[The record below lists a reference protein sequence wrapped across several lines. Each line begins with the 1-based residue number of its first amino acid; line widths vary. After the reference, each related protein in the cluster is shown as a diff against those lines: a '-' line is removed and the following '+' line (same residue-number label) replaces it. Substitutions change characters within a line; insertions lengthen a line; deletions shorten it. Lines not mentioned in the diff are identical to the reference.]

1 MTRRK
6 KRYEE
11 AAAIPAPSIERRTP
25 AATGPGTFE
34 ADVVVPLAQAAI
46 TGLVLGTLAGGV
58 ATVAGA
64 RQAAAI
70 GAAVGGLVLA
80 GVWVLLLSD
89 RRALLWNIETTIH
102 RDLDHDGTVGE
113 PEPPPL
119 TRLELVDPGKRQI
132 RYVDV
137 PLSDQQLE
145 ALARAV
151 LRPGATFSRRSLP
164 DGLLSPEVYGDLV
177 STLLGAGLLL
187 RRGRGLEAGVELTAA
202 GRSWLRR
209 YL

>member
-1 MTRRK
+1 MRRR

-11 AAAIPAPSIERRTP
+11 ATALAAPLVERRTP
-25 AATGPGTFE
+25 ATGPGTLQS
-34 ADVVVPLAQAAI
+34 DVVVPLSQAII
-46 TGLVLGTLAGGV
+46 TGGVAGTLAGAV
-58 ATVAGA
+58 AAMTGA

-70 GAAVGGLVLA
+70 GAAVGGVVLA

-102 RDLDHDGTVGE
+102 RDLDHDGTIGE

-137 PLSDQQLE
+137 PLSDQDLE

-177 STLLGAGLLL
+177 ARLLTAGLLVQ
-187 RRGRGLEAGVELTAA
+187 RGRGLEAGVELTAA

>member
-1 MTRRK
+1 MGRH
-6 KRYEE
+6 KRFENAE
-11 AAAIPAPSIERRTP
+11 ALAAPLVERRTP
-25 AATGPGTFE
+25 ATGPGTLQS
-34 ADVVVPLAQAAI
+34 DVIVPACQATI
-46 TGLVLGTLAGGV
+46 TGGVTGILAGAV
-58 ATVAGA
+58 AAMTGA

-80 GVWVLLLSD
+80 GVWLLLLSD
-89 RRALLWNIETTIH
+89 RRQLLWTTERVLH
-102 RDLDHDGTVGE
+102 TDLDHDGAIGE

-119 TRLELVDPGKRQI
+119 TRLELVDRDRRQV
-132 RYVDV
+132 RYVDL

-164 DGLLSPEVYGDLV
+164 DGLLSPEVYSDLV
-177 STLLGAGLLL
+177 ARLLAAGLLVQ
-187 RRGRGLEAGVELTAA
+187 RGRGLEAGVELTAA